1 MRPLSPKTSA
11 VEGKFVLQLF
21 TFVGGHIL
29 QPRTVA
35 KLSHTPV
42 LDTAT
47 TRPFMRRDV
56 ETVVY
61 EFKGFRLD
69 RAERR
74 LLHHGRP
81 VQLKPKIFDLL
92 LYLVERQGQLVE
104 KDELMREI
112 WPNTIVE
119 ENNITVSM
127 SMLRKILGEDRGGRK
142 FVETVARRGYRFVA
156 EVREISRDRSSI
168 EAMVMP
174 SGTAAVAP
182 LPLREAPIDSLAVFP
197 VQKGGQLDVEYLS
210 EGITESIINKLSQ
223 VPKLRVLALSTVLR
237 FKGTDVDPQ
246 EMGTLLNVGAVMI
259 VRVIQLGETLIIRS
273 ELVKASDGSQIWG
286 EQYERKSSD
295 LLGIQDEIA
304 KAIVESLKL
313 KLTSE
318 QQKRFTKRYTDNTE
332 AYSLYLRG
340 RYFWTKYSKAWVLK
354 SIEAFKKAIEIDPSY
369 ALAYCGMADAYFRL
383 SNIHFPPREVMPKA
397 KLAAL
402 KAVEI
407 DDNLAEAH
415 SSLGLVRVYFDHDW
429 HGART
434 EFKKSLELNPDLVS
448 AHQRYASLLCFL
460 GHFEE
465 SINHYEHA
473 LTLDPFSLHLQTNLA
488 TNYYLMGQH
497 ETAINLLEETL
508 ELEPDYMPTHFV
520 LGCTYIQQG
529 DLRKAIEEFQCIYR
543 LDEEAYMALGYM
555 GYAYAL
561 AGQRAEAQN
570 LLGILTDISLR
581 KYVSPYSIGMIHL
594 GLGRRDEMIDILER
608 LYQERNDWLVW
619 LKVSPELRTLR
630 DDPRFEDLL
639 KRLGFVD

>member
-1 MRPLSPKTSA
+1 M
-11 VEGKFVLQLF
+11 
-21 TFVGGHIL
+21 
-29 QPRTVA
+29 
-35 KLSHTPV
+35 
-42 LDTAT
+42 
-47 TRPFMRRDV
+47 
-56 ETVVY
+56 VY

-127 SMLRKILGEDRGGRK
+127 SMLRKILGEDRSGRK

-156 EVREISRDRSSI
+156 EVKEISRGERSPNDGAGLSL
-168 EAMVMP
+168 
-174 SGTAAVAP
+174 GTVVTPVP
-182 LPLREAPIDSLAVFP
+182 LHEAPIDSLAVFP
-197 VQKGGQLDVEYLS
+197 VHKAGQLDVEYLS

-223 VPKLRVLALSTVLR
+223 IPKLRVLACSTVLR
-237 FKGTDVDPQ
+237 FKGTEVDPQ
-246 EMGTLLNVGAVMI
+246 EMGALLNVGAVMI
-259 VRVIQLGETLIIRS
+259 VRVIQLGEILIIRS

-429 HGART
+429 HGARA

-465 SINHYEHA
+465 SIHHYEHA

-488 TNYYLMGQH
+488 TNYYLMGDH
-497 ETAINLLEETL
+497 ETAISLLEETL

-529 DLRKAIEEFQCIYR
+529 DLRKAIEEFQCIYK

-581 KYVSPYSIGMIHL
+581 KYVSLYSIGVIHL

-619 LKVSPELRTLR
+619 LKVSPELRPLR
-630 DDPRFEDLL
+630 DDARFDDLL
-639 KRLGFVD
+639 KRLGFLD

>member
-1 MRPLSPKTSA
+1 
-11 VEGKFVLQLF
+11 
-21 TFVGGHIL
+21 
-29 QPRTVA
+29 
-35 KLSHTPV
+35 
-42 LDTAT
+42 
-47 TRPFMRRDV
+47 MRRDV
-56 ETVVY
+56 ETMIY

-156 EVREISRDRSSI
+156 EVKEISRDRSAI
-168 EAMVMP
+168 DAVVIP
-174 SGTAAVAP
+174 SGTAVTH
-182 LPLREAPIDSLAVFP
+182 LPVPEAPIDSLAVFP
-197 VQKGGQLDVEYLS
+197 VHKASNALDVEYLS

-223 VPKLRVLALSTVLR
+223 VPKLRVLACSTVLR
-237 FKGTDVDPQ
+237 FKGTDINPQ
-246 EMGTLLNVGAVMI
+246 EMGVLLDVRAVMI

-273 ELVKASDGSQIWG
+273 QLVKVADGSQIWG
-286 EQYERKSSD
+286 EQYERTSSD
-295 LLGIQDEIA
+295 LLQIQDEIA

-313 KLTSE
+313 KLTQE

-332 AYSLYLRG
+332 AYNLYLRG
-340 RYFWTKYSKAWVLK
+340 RYFWARYSKIWLLK
-354 SIEAFKKAIEIDPSY
+354 SIEAFKQAIEIDPSY

-383 SNIHFPPREVMPKA
+383 SNIYYAPREALPKA
-397 KLAAL
+397 KQAAL

-407 DDNLAEAH
+407 DDDLAEAH
-415 SSLGLVRVYFDHDW
+415 SSLGLVRVYYDHDW
-429 HGART
+429 HGAKV
-434 EFKKSLELNPDLVS
+434 EFKKSLELNPDLAS
-448 AHQRYASLLCFL
+448 AHQRYGSCLCFL

-465 SINHYEHA
+465 SINHYKHA
-473 LTLDPFSLHLQTNLA
+473 LTLDPFSLQLSTNLA

-508 ELEPDYMPTHFV
+508 ELEPDYIPTRFV

-529 DLRKAIEEFQCIYR
+529 DLRKAIEEFQYVYK
-543 LDEEAYMALGYM
+543 LDEEAYMALGFM

-561 AGQRAEAQN
+561 AGKRAEAEN
-570 LLGILTDISLR
+570 MLGILTDISLR
-581 KYVSPYSIGMIHL
+581 KYVSPYSLAVIHL
-594 GLGRRDEMIDILER
+594 GLGRRDEVIEILER
-608 LYQERNDWLVW
+608 LFQERNDWLVW
-619 LKVSPELRTLR
+619 LKVSPELRILH

-639 KRLGFVD
+639 RRSGFLD